1 MTITI
6 SKEKIYEE
14 VARATLYT
22 GAKHPEGDP
31 AMLSRVAVI
40 DADRPL
46 LSRFCDEALTSAR
59 LTLRQV
65 LDSASSDDDTITL
78 VFRLSPA
85 SDDTLTAGLADSL
98 TDYLETAVIA
108 RWLAFSDKAGA
119 AICADEARI
128 LLDECLRKALYKR
141 RPSRPMFLGRV

>member
-1 MTITI
+1 MTINI

-14 VARATLYT
+14 VARTTLYT
-22 GAKHPEGDP
+22 GAKHPGGDP
-31 AMLSRVAVI
+31 EMLSRVAVI

-46 LSRFCDEALTSAR
+46 LSRLCDEALASAR
-59 LTLRQV
+59 LVLRQV
-65 LDSASSDDDTITL
+65 LESACSDNDTITL

-85 SDDTLTAGLADSL
+85 CDNVLTASLADSL

-108 RWLAFSDKAGA
+108 RWLAFSEKAEA

-141 RPSRPMFLGRV
+141 KPTRPTYV